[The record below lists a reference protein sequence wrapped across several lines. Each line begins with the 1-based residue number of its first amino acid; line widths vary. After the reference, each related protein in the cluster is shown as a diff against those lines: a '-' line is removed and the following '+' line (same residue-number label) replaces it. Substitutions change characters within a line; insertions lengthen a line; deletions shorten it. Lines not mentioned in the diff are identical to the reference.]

1 MKSDKEILFNSKS
14 GFFLNTHQKKIKE
27 GHRDF
32 SDILEDPFQI
42 WLNSMDMEVI

>member
-1 MKSDKEILFNSKS
+1 MCDPMHGNT
-14 GFFLNTHQKKIKE
+14 FLTDE
-27 GHRDF
+27 GYKTRDF